1 MRKIGAIFF
10 DLGKVIINFDMGI
23 LEKGYEPYGYV
34 PDGRLLDYILESDNG
49 VKYMQGEITSSQ
61 FYNKTR
67 RYFKMKIKTEEFYR
81 IWNSIFSPYPE
92 VEGIVRNIKKK
103 YPDIPLAL
111 VSDTNESH
119 YGFLR
124 EKYEVLGLF
133 DHYVLS
139 HETGKL
145 KPHPDVYKQAMRLTG
160 TLAKDIFYTDDRP
173 ELIKAARVL
182 GLHAFQFT
190 GHEALRE
197 QLARFGVN
205 A

>member
-1 MRKIGAIFF
+1 M
-10 DLGKVIINFDMGI
+10 
-23 LEKGYEPYGYV
+23 
-34 PDGRLLDYILESDNG
+34 
-49 VKYMQGEITSSQ
+49 
-61 FYNKTR
+61 FY
-67 RYFKMKIKTEEFYR
+67 
-81 IWNSIFSPYPE
+81 PYPE
-92 VEGIVRNIKKK
+92 MEEIVRNIKNK

-111 VSDTNESH
+111 VSDTNEAH

-145 KPHPDVYKQAMRLTG
+145 KPHPDVYKEAMRLTG
-160 TLAKDIFYTDDRP
+160 TIAKDIFYTDDRL

-182 GLHAFQFT
+182 GLHAFHFT

-197 QLARFGVN
+197 QLAKFGVN